1 MRSSTKL
8 FFDVVYYFL
17 SSLVTGPSFMSISS
31 QVLEL
36 WQFSFISDWTEIQ
49 KSELVLSDV
58 FPIPGDWSKLGIPN
72 LAQMSLMKCYWM
84 LRKKEKKNSY
94 FFGLVKYSTLFYYWV
109 VDWVWLDIPWFFMGV
124 EFYNKIN
131 LVSIKSIYVILD
143 ISRKEMVSSHW
154 NLQLLGLTVSKTSVM
169 SAIFDFY
176 LFEHSIL

>member
-36 WQFSFISDWTEIQ
+36 WQFSFLSDWTEIQ

-84 LRKKEKKNSY
+84 LRKKKRKIVT
-94 FFGLVKYSTLFYYWV
+94 FWIGKIFYSL
-109 VDWVWLDIPWFFMGV
+109 LLLSGG
-124 EFYNKIN
+124 
-131 LVSIKSIYVILD
+131 
-143 ISRKEMVSSHW
+143 
-154 NLQLLGLTVSKTSVM
+154 LGLIGHPLVFHGCRVLQQNKFSFHQK
-169 SAIFDFY
+169 Y
-176 LFEHSIL
+176 LCYPGYFQEGNGF